1 MRCLGIPN
9 TAHFAN
15 VTQIEDAL
23 ACKLCLCYL
32 DLSMN
37 ATNSCKVFNLNVFK
51 LTVWDKIRNQKTA
64 ERWQPE
70 VEEEFEDSMG
80 NVVNKKTFEDLK
92 RQGLL

>member
-23 ACKLCLCYL
+23 QRKACCQNYVLYINLLLFSVWERLKL
-32 DLSMN
+32 
-37 ATNSCKVFNLNVFK
+37 
-51 LTVWDKIRNQKTA
+51 QKHM

-70 VEEEFEDSMG
+70 VEEEYEDSLG

>member
-1 MRCLGIPN
+1 MADFKN
-9 TAHFAN
+9 N
-15 VTQIEDAL
+15 AL
-23 ACKLCLCYL
+23 FC
-32 DLSMN
+32 S
-37 ATNSCKVFNLNVFK
+37 F
-51 LTVWDKIRNQKTA
+51 TVWEKIKYQKTT

>member
-1 MRCLGIPN
+1 
-9 TAHFAN
+9 
-15 VTQIEDAL
+15 
-23 ACKLCLCYL
+23 
-32 DLSMN
+32 
-37 ATNSCKVFNLNVFK
+37 
-51 LTVWDKIRNQKTA
+51 VWEKIKYQKTA